1 MNGWGRIV
9 TAFYVVVVGSLNGV
23 FAALI
28 ATLGAK
34 EGAGGNILQD
44 IWQLHRAVNSDAA
57 HNAPEPLVA
66 NLDDTT
72 AFAIKVS
79 AERDGS
85 FTVVNAR
92 NGQSKK
98 YGPRPKI

>member
-1 MNGWGRIV
+1 VRPRVAVMN
-9 TAFYVVVVGSLNGV
+9 NG
-23 FAALI
+23 
-28 ATLGAK
+28 ATK
-34 EGAGGNILQD
+34 GGIPSAWQIIHETPGLQD

-98 YGPRPKI
+98 YGPRP